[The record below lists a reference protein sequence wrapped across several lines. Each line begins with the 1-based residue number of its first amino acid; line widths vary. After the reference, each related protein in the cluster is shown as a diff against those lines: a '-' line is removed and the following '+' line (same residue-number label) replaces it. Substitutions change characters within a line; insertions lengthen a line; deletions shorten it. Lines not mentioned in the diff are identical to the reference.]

1 MTLLYTFGGKPFNK
15 SNSRLPQNTDHKP
28 GGLWLSEDR
37 KDGWKSLVLR
47 RTLEHPSE
55 WCYGD
60 LKFKTVFEID
70 RVRSIENILTI
81 ACIED
86 MNYFLECYLEKSM
99 RNCKGEYLEKIRA
112 QCIPNCSESCYNC
125 YGFHIVWDRVK
136 VAYKG
141 LALTFYSEE
150 ISHRSKNPRMHWSRL
165 DCTSWCIW
173 DDSCL
178 TLVEENVRD

>member
-1 MTLLYTFGGKPFNK
+1 
-15 SNSRLPQNTDHKP
+15 
-28 GGLWLSEDR
+28 
-37 KDGWKSLVLR
+37 
-47 RTLEHPSE
+47 
-55 WCYGD
+55 
-60 LKFKTVFEID
+60 
-70 RVRSIENILTI
+70 
-81 ACIED
+81 
-86 MNYFLECYLEKSM
+86 M

-178 TLVEENVRD
+178 TLVEENVRTEYTCDGNCLSNYLKTRAPWCLPLS